1 MSHEE
6 IIWLDDDDD
15 EMEGWWIVSFDEGD
29 ATSYDAVGAYETLE
43 LAKELA
49 PDAIVR
55 PKGYK
60 P

>member
-1 MSHEE
+1 MTNPTTPTASTRDVGLA
-6 IIWLDDDDD
+6 IRDFL
-15 EMEGWWIVSFDEGD
+15 EG
-29 ATSYDAVGAYETLE
+29 TRVGAYETLE